1 VRILSGIS
9 GVLPQSIDRN
19 YPAALSLAA
28 VVGYHFLLRRPRI
41 AVRRGNAATGTTI
54 QTDDAGKIDMK
65 VRASVKKICD
75 KCKIIKRNGV
85 VRVICE
91 VPKHKQRQG

>member
-1 VRILSGIS
+1 LRRG
-9 GVLPQSIDRN
+9 
-19 YPAALSLAA
+19 ALSADDGANLKAG
-28 VVGYHFLLRRPRI
+28 GYCLCFYRRFK
-41 AVRRGNAATGTTI
+41 VTVCT
-54 QTDDAGKIDMK
+54 MK

-85 VRVICE
+85 VRVICV